1 MPRKPDP
8 IGPLVRQQLDRRFSR
23 IREFL
28 PALLPPQGGWIVTLR
43 TALGMSQVALAHRMG
58 VTQQTISQLEN
69 READGNVTLEAL
81 DKAARALGGQLV
93 YAIVPE
99 RPIADALEQR
109 ALNIA
114 RERTSSVRHSMRLE
128 NQEPDSDVDARAQE
142 LAKELLATPK
152 KLW

>member
-8 IGPLVRQQLDRRFSR
+8 IGPLVRQQLDRRLSR

-81 DKAARALGGQLV
+81 DKAAQALGGQLV

-99 RPIADALEQR
+99 RPIGDALEER

-142 LAKELLATPK
+142 LAKELLANPK

>member
-1 MPRKPDP
+1 
-8 IGPLVRQQLDRRFSR
+8 
-23 IREFL
+23 
-28 PALLPPQGGWIVTLR
+28 
-43 TALGMSQVALAHRMG
+43 MG

-99 RPIADALEQR
+99 RPIGDALEER

-142 LAKELLATPK
+142 LAKELLANPK